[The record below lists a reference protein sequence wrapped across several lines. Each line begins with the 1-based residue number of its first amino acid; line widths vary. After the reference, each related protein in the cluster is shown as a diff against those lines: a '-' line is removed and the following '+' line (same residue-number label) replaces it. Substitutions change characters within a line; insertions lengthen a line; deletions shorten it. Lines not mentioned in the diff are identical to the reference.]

1 MLVHFAALFVHNP
14 LVDNPLIISRLRKI
28 LGVKR
33 AEDYKQLIDNQ
44 AFGGQAI
51 YRFSAAST
59 ALK

>member
-1 MLVHFAALFVHNP
+1 MLVHNP
-14 LVDNPLIISRLRKI
+14 LADKPLIISRLRKI
-28 LGVKR
+28 LGAKR

-44 AFGGQAI
+44 TFGGQAI